1 MDYGMWNDRT
11 NMSMLTDFYE
21 LTMANGYLNSGNRD
35 KIVYFD
41 MFFRNIPENGGY
53 AVMAGLEQVIDY
65 LSSLKFS
72 EDDLTFLKDN
82 YHFNDEFISYLRD
95 FEFTCDVWAIPEG
108 TVVFPKEPLV
118 KVRGPIIQA
127 QLLETALLCT
137 INHQTL
143 IATKTARIV
152 RAAEGRPVME
162 FGARRAQGFDASVL
176 GARAAYI
183 AGAAG
188 TSCTICG
195 QQFDIPLSGTMA
207 HSWVMLF
214 DNEFEAFK
222 AYSLAYPDGA
232 LLLVDTYDVLRSGI
246 PNAIKCAKEVLE
258 PMGKRLKGIRIDS
271 GDLTYMTQSARKMLD
286 EAGLTDCKITVS
298 NALDEYLIRDLISQ
312 GACIDSFGV
321 GERLI
326 TSKAEPVFGGVYKI
340 AAVEADD
347 GTIIPKMKISDSVG
361 KVTNP
366 CSKKIVRFYDNATG
380 KALADVVMMAD
391 EEIPNGEPYEIFDP
405 ENTWKSKVLENYRT
419 REIMVQ
425 IFKDGKLVY
434 NKPTIAEIRAYCTTE
449 LDSLWDSVKRFE
461 NPHNY
466 YVDLSPKL
474 WKNMANPIVTI
485 QMKDGGV
492 MKAELYPEIAPITV
506 QNFIDLAS
514 KGFYNGLIFHR
525 VIPGFMI
532 QGGDPDG
539 IGTGGPGYCIKGEFR
554 ANGFRNDLKHTRGVL
569 SMARAMDPDSAG
581 SQFFIMHED
590 YPSLDGQYAAFGK
603 LIEGIEVVDK
613 IASVRTDYM
622 DKPLEPQQI
631 EFMTV
636 QL

>member
-1 MDYGMWNDRT
+1 MDYGMWNERT

-21 LTMANGYLNSGNRD
+21 LTMANGYLDNGCGD
-35 KIVYFD
+35 TIVYFD
-41 MFFRNIPENGGY
+41 AFFRNVPENGGY
-53 AVMAGLEQVIDY
+53 AVMAGVEQVIDY
-65 LSSLKFS
+65 LSNLNFS
-72 EDDLTFLKDN
+72 ERDLEFLKTN
-82 YHFNDEFISYLRD
+82 YHFNDKFIDYLRN

-108 TVVFPKEPLV
+108 TVIFPREPLV
-118 KVRGPIIQA
+118 KVRGPVMQA

-214 DNEFEAFK
+214 DTEFEAFK
-222 AYSLAYPDGA
+222 AYSMTYPDGA

-271 GDLTYMTQSARKMLD
+271 GDLTYMTQQARKMLD

-298 NALDEYLIRDLISQ
+298 NALDEYLIRDLINQ

-340 AAVEADD
+340 AAVEDKD
-347 GTIIPKMKISDSVG
+347 GNVIPKMKISDSVG

-366 CSKKIVRFYDNATG
+366 CNKEIIRFYDKATG
-380 KALADVVMMAD
+380 KALADVLMLAD
-391 EEIPNGEPYEIFDP
+391 EEVPAGEPYEIFDP
-405 ENTWKSKVLENYRT
+405 NATWKSKVLENYTT
-419 REIMVQ
+419 RKLLVQ
-425 IFKDGKLVY
+425 IFEHGKLVY
-434 NKPTIAEIRAYCTTE
+434 DKPSISEIRAYCTKE

-461 NPHNY
+461 NPHSY

-474 WKNMANPIVTI
+474 WKI
-485 QMKDGGV
+485 KDDILRSY
-492 MKAELYPEIAPITV
+492 K
-506 QNFIDLAS
+506 
-514 KGFYNGLIFHR
+514 HR
-525 VIPGFMI
+525 
-532 QGGDPDG
+532 
-539 IGTGGPGYCIKGEFR
+539 
-554 ANGFRNDLKHTRGVL
+554 
-569 SMARAMDPDSAG
+569 
-581 SQFFIMHED
+581 
-590 YPSLDGQYAAFGK
+590 
-603 LIEGIEVVDK
+603 
-613 IASVRTDYM
+613 
-622 DKPLEPQQI
+622 
-631 EFMTV
+631 
-636 QL
+636 

>member
-21 LTMANGYLNSGNRD
+21 LTMANGYLDNGCGD
-35 KIVYFD
+35 TIVYFD
-41 MFFRNIPENGGY
+41 AFFRNVPEGGGY
-53 AVMAGLEQVIDY
+53 AVMAGVEQVIDY
-65 LSSLKFS
+65 LSNLHFS
-72 EDDLTFLKDN
+72 EMDLEFLKTN
-82 YHFNDEFISYLRD
+82 YHFGDKFIEYLRN

-108 TVVFPKEPLV
+108 TVVFPREPLV

-195 QQFDIPLSGTMA
+195 QQFNIPLSGTMA

-214 DNEFEAFK
+214 DTEFDAFK
-222 AYSLAYPDGA
+222 AYSLTYPDGA

-246 PNAIKCAKEVLE
+246 PNAIRCAKEVLE

-271 GDLTYMTQSARKMLD
+271 GDLTYMTQQARKMLD

-298 NALDEYLIRDLISQ
+298 NALDEYLIRDLINQ

-340 AAVEADD
+340 AAVEDKD
-347 GTIIPKMKISDSVG
+347 GNIIPKMKISDSIG

-366 CSKKIVRFYDNATG
+366 CNKEIIRFYDKATG
-380 KALADVVMMAD
+380 KALADVLMVAG
-391 EEIPNGEPYEIFDP
+391 EEIPTGEPYEIFDP
-405 ENTWKSKVLENYRT
+405 NVTWKSKVLENYTT
-419 REIMVQ
+419 RKLLVP
-425 IFKDGKLVY
+425 IFEHGKLVY
-434 NKPTIAEIRAYCTTE
+434 EKPSIAEIRAYCTKE

-461 NPHNY
+461 NPHDY

-474 WKNMANPIVTI
+474 WKI
-485 QMKDGGV
+485 KDDILRSY
-492 MKAELYPEIAPITV
+492 K
-506 QNFIDLAS
+506 
-514 KGFYNGLIFHR
+514 HR
-525 VIPGFMI
+525 
-532 QGGDPDG
+532 
-539 IGTGGPGYCIKGEFR
+539 
-554 ANGFRNDLKHTRGVL
+554 
-569 SMARAMDPDSAG
+569 
-581 SQFFIMHED
+581 
-590 YPSLDGQYAAFGK
+590 
-603 LIEGIEVVDK
+603 
-613 IASVRTDYM
+613 
-622 DKPLEPQQI
+622 
-631 EFMTV
+631 
-636 QL
+636 